1 MIYLSGTDLRNQL
14 RSAIKTE
21 TDELVRCMLEFSV
34 DGLDRA
40 IRNFTLNPHGDHLSV
55 LNGAFINA
63 RRMLD
68 TAGKQNQSKEMV

>member
-40 IRNFTLNPHGDHLSV
+40 IRNFNLNPHGDHLSV

-63 RRMLD
+63 RRMLNE
-68 TAGKQNQSKEMV
+68 AGQKSQPKEMA